1 MEQNEFSNLTD
12 EQLLQYQ
19 KRVKQSNILT
29 AFIIGVLIGVAI
41 YSAVKQG
48 IGFYT
53 FFPLFFVYLL
63 ARNGKKQVKINKE
76 INSRNSK

>member
-29 AFIIGVLIGVAI
+29 AFIIGLLIGVAI
-41 YSAVKQG
+41 YSAVKN
-48 IGFYT
+48 GFGFFT

>member
-1 MEQNEFSNLTD
+1 MKQNEFSNLTD

-29 AFIIGVLIGVAI
+29 AFIIGLLIGVAI
-41 YSAVKQG
+41 YSAVKN
-48 IGFYT
+48 GFGFFT

-63 ARNGKKQVKINKE
+63 ARNGKKQVEINKE
-76 INSRNSK
+76 IKSRNSK

>member
-63 ARNGKKQVKINKE
+63 ARNGKKQVKIKNE

>member
-29 AFIIGVLIGVAI
+29 AFIIGLLIGVAI
-41 YSAVKQG
+41 YSAVKN
-48 IGFYT
+48 GFGFFT

-63 ARNGKKQVKINKE
+63 ARNGKKQVEINKE
-76 INSRNSK
+76 IKSRNSK